1 MVAGRMF
8 VIQEQVHCGG
18 KTSLEGNNS
27 SSICCVTF
35 LVYFLT
41 MASTAGREIM
51 NSEVAGS
58 ILAVFPVKRK
68 KKGIFSCSRTCKT
81 QPLKNNDESNTIIAS
96 HSNTEKSH
104 WILTWDAHGGS

>member
-1 MVAGRMF
+1 M
-8 VIQEQVHCGG
+8 CGG

-27 SSICCVTF
+27 GSVYYVTF

-41 MASTAGREIM
+41 MASSAGREIM

-58 ILAVFPVKRK
+58 ILTVFPIKRK
-68 KKGIFSCSRTCKT
+68 NGIFSCSRTCKT

-96 HSNTEKSH
+96 HSNTEKVGGKIGYWVSH
-104 WILTWDAHGGS
+104 RGS